1 MGRYPRQVV
10 ALVAAPLGLVL
21 ALTALLGAAGDHPAV
36 RIIDDLVNFGLLAY
50 ATVCAALAARAALA
64 RLQRAWVLMTAALAA
79 WAVGDLIWLLYELI
93 LRQEAPVPSAAD
105 AFYIVFALLA
115 VAAMTQF
122 VSEPMRQSRLR
133 IALDGVTVGLCLF
146 LLAWILALHT
156 VYDAYRDDRTA
167 LIVTLLYP
175 AADLTMLTIA
185 VMTLLR
191 ADARQR
197 VVLTVLSAAIAVMAV
212 ADSTYAV
219 LVAGDRYQTGDP
231 IDAVWGGAAVLFAA
245 AALISRRTPTPR
257 PPALAIPSN
266 ASLWLPYLPLLLAG
280 TVGPPLVMSGV
291 EQFLVPVI
299 VVAVCLRQSMAAW
312 ENRRLLTAAADQAL
326 RDPLTGLANTALFD
340 DRLAHAMVLRSRIN
354 RSVAVLSLDLD
365 DFKLINDNLGH
376 SAADRLLSDVGRR
389 LAACARTGDTVARTG
404 GDEFALLLEG
414 PFDESEAVARRV
426 SAAFDVPFTVD
437 GHDILLRPSIG
448 VTVASMSEPDLTPED
463 LRERAGIAM
472 QAAKRARSPEVHTF
486 SADMVPA
493 GGGAADASGAAR
505 RPSGDGAAQIR
516 LLGELRHA
524 IDHHGLDVVYQ
535 PKISLRTGDTVGV
548 EALLRWPH
556 PQLGL
561 LLPDSFLSLIREQGL
576 IQRVTD
582 LVLDKALDDTARWYS
597 HDTRIPVA
605 VNLFAPSLR
614 ETDLPDKLCRALGCR
629 GLPTDLLTVEIT
641 EDVVLS
647 EMDLVTAV
655 LRRLREYGVRVAID
669 DFGSGYSSL
678 SYLRDLPIDEVK
690 LDRHF
695 IAPVTSDRRAAA
707 VAQAVIDLTHDLG
720 ATVVAEGIED
730 AVTADWLREHGC
742 DVGQGYLF
750 GRPVDAARIV
760 GVDGSD
766 TRRADDAAVI
776 GPS

>member
-1 MGRYPRQVV
+1 MGRYPRQVIV
-10 ALVAAPLGLVL
+10 LVAALLGLVL
-21 ALTALLGAAGDHPAV
+21 ALTALLGVAGDQRAV
-36 RIIDDLVNFGLLAY
+36 RVVDDVTNFGLLAF
-50 ATVCAALAARAALA
+50 ATVCAALAARAALG
-64 RLQRAWVLMTAALAA
+64 RLHRAWVLMTAALAA
-79 WAVGDLIWLLYELI
+79 WAVGDGIWLLYELI
-93 LRQEAPVPSAAD
+93 LRQDAPVPSAAD
-105 AFYIVFALLA
+105 AFYIAFALLA

-122 VSEPMRQSRLR
+122 VTEPMRQSRLR
-133 IALDGVTVGLCLF
+133 IALDGITVGLCLF

-156 VYDAYRDDRTA
+156 VYDAYRDDHAA

-175 AADLTMLTIA
+175 ATDLAMLTIA

-219 LVAGDRYQTGDP
+219 LVAGSRYQTGDP
-231 IDAVWGGAAVLFAA
+231 IDAVWGAAAVLFAA

-257 PPALAIPSN
+257 PPTLAIPSH

-280 TVGPPLVMSGV
+280 TIGPPLVMSGV
-291 EQFLVPVI
+291 EQYLVPVI

-312 ENRRLLTAAADQAL
+312 ENRRLLTAAADQAM

-340 DRLAHAMVLRSRIN
+340 DRLAHAMMLRSRID

-376 SAADRLLSDVGRR
+376 SAADRLLADVGRR

-414 PFDESEAVARRV
+414 PFDESDTVARRV
-426 SAAFDVPFTVD
+426 SAAFDIPFIVD

-448 VTVASMSEPDLTPED
+448 VTVASMSEPDLTPENV
-463 LRERAGIAM
+463 RERAAIAM

-493 GGGAADASGAAR
+493 DGATR
-505 RPSGDGAAQIR
+505 RPNGDGAAQIR

-524 IDHHGLDVVYQ
+524 IDHNGLDVVYQ

-556 PQLGL
+556 PQRGL
-561 LLPDSFLSLIREQGL
+561 LLPDAFLSLIREQGL

-582 LVLDKALDDTARWYS
+582 LVLNKALDDTARWYG

-614 ETDLPDKLCRALGCR
+614 ETDLPDKLCRELGRR

-641 EDVVLS
+641 EDIVLS

-690 LDRHF
+690 LDRNF
-695 IAPVTSDRRAAA
+695 IAPVTSDARAAA
-707 VAQAVIDLTHDLG
+707 VAQAVIGLTHDLG

-730 AVTADWLREHGC
+730 ATTADWLREHGC

-750 GRPVDAARIV
+750 GRPVEAGRI
-760 GVDGSD
+760 GGLAD
-766 TRRADDAAVI
+766 TDPRRTDDAAVI

>member
-1 MGRYPRQVV
+1 MGRYPRQLI
-10 ALVAAPLGLVL
+10 ALVAAPLGLML
-21 ALTALLGAAGDHPAV
+21 ALTALLGVAGDRPAV

-50 ATVCAALAARAALA
+50 ATVCAALAARAALG
-64 RLQRAWVLMTAALAA
+64 RLHRAWGLMAAALAA
-79 WAVGDLIWLLYELI
+79 WTLGDVIWLLYELI
-93 LRQEAPVPSAAD
+93 LRQEPPVPSAAD

-122 VSEPMRQSRLR
+122 VTEPMRQSRLR
-133 IALDGVTVGLCLF
+133 IALDGITVGLCLF
-146 LLAWILALHT
+146 LLAWILALHS

-175 AADLTMLTIA
+175 ATDLAMLTIA

-231 IDAVWGGAAVLFAA
+231 IDAAWGAAAALFAA

-257 PPALAIPSN
+257 PPTLSVPSN

-280 TVGPPLVMSGV
+280 TIGPPLVMSGL
-291 EQFLVPVI
+291 ERFLVPVI

-312 ENRRLLTAAADQAL
+312 ENRRLVTAAADQAL

-340 DRLAHAMVLRSRIN
+340 DRLAHAMMLRSRIN

-414 PFDESEAVARRV
+414 PYDESEAVARRV

-448 VTVASMSEPDLTPED
+448 VTVASMSEPDLTPEN
-463 LRERAGIAM
+463 LRERAAIAM

-493 GGGAADASGAAR
+493 DGAAR
-505 RPSGDGAAQIR
+505 RPNGDGAAQIR

-524 IDHHGLDVVYQ
+524 IDHNGLGVVYQ
-535 PKISLRTGDTVGV
+535 PKISLRTDDIVGV

-641 EDVVLS
+641 EDIVLS

-695 IAPVTSDRRAAA
+695 IAPVTSDPRAAA
-707 VAQAVIDLTHDLG
+707 VAQAVIDLSHDLG

-730 AVTADWLREHGC
+730 AATADWLREHGC

-750 GRPVDAARIV
+750 GRPVGAARIG
-760 GVDGSD
+760 GVADSD
-766 TRRADDAAVI
+766 TRRANDAAVI

>member
-1 MGRYPRQVV
+1 MGRYPRQVI
-10 ALVAAPLGLVL
+10 ALMVAPLGLVL
-21 ALTALLGAAGDHPAV
+21 ALTALLGVAGDNPAV
-36 RIIDDLVNFGLLAY
+36 RIIDDLLNFGLLVY
-50 ATVCAALAARAALA
+50 ATVCAALAARSALG
-64 RLQRAWVLMTAALAA
+64 RLRRAWALMTAALAA
-79 WAVGDLIWLLYELI
+79 WAIGDGIWLLYELI

-105 AFYIVFALLA
+105 AFYVVFAVLA

-122 VSEPMRQSRLR
+122 VTEPMRESRLR
-133 IALDGVTVGLCLF
+133 IALDGITVALCLF

-156 VYDAYRDDRTA
+156 VYDAYRDDRAA
-167 LIVTLLYP
+167 LFVALLYP
-175 AADLTMLTIA
+175 ASDLAMLTIA
-185 VMTLLR
+185 VVTLLR
-191 ADARQR
+191 AEARQR
-197 VVLTVLSAAIAVMAV
+197 VVLTVLSGAIAVMAV
-212 ADSTYAV
+212 ADITYAV
-219 LVAGDRYQTGDP
+219 LVAGDNYRTGDP
-231 IDAVWGGAAVLFAA
+231 IDAVWGAAAVLFAA

-257 PPALAIPSN
+257 PPTLPVPSN
-266 ASLWLPYLPLLLAG
+266 ASLWLPYVPLLLAG
-280 TVGPPLVMSGV
+280 TVGPPLVMTGV
-291 EQFLVPVI
+291 ERFLVPVI
-299 VVAVCLRQSMAAW
+299 VVAVCLRQSVSAW

-340 DRLAHAMVLRSRIN
+340 DRLAHAMVLRSRID

-376 SAADRLLSDVGRR
+376 STADRLLADVGRR
-389 LAACARTGDTVARTG
+389 LADCARTGDTVARTG

-414 PFDESEAVARRV
+414 PFDESDAVARRV
-426 SAAFDVPFTVD
+426 SAAFDIPFTVD

-448 VTVASMSEPDLTPED
+448 VTVASMSEPDLTPEV
-463 LRERAGIAM
+463 LRERAAIAM
-472 QAAKRARSPEVHTF
+472 HAAKRARSPEVQTF
-486 SADMVPA
+486 SADMVPVN
-493 GGGAADASGAAR
+493 GATVDGAAR
-505 RPSGDGAAQIR
+505 AGGDGAAQIR
-516 LLGELRHA
+516 LLGELRQA

-535 PKISLRTGDTVGV
+535 PKISLSSGETVGV

-561 LLPDSFLSLIREQGL
+561 LLPETFLSLIREQGL

-582 LVLDKALDDTARWYS
+582 LVLDKALDDAVRWYG
-597 HDTRIPVA
+597 HDARIPVA

-614 ETDLPDKLCRALGCR
+614 ETDQPDKLCRALGCR

-641 EDVVLS
+641 EDIVLS

-678 SYLRDLPIDEVK
+678 SYLRDLAIDEVK
-690 LDRHF
+690 LDRNF
-695 IAPVTSDRRAAA
+695 IAPVTSDPRAAA

-730 AVTADWLREHGC
+730 VATADWLRDHGC

-750 GRPVDAARIV
+750 GRPVEAAQI
-760 GVDGSD
+760 GVFAGADIRD
-766 TRRADDAAVI
+766 IDDAAVI
-776 GPS
+776 SPP

>member
-1 MGRYPRQVV
+1 MGRYPRQVI
-10 ALVAAPLGLVL
+10 APVAAPLGLVL
-21 ALTALLGAAGDHPAV
+21 ALAALLAVAGDQPAV
-36 RIIDDLVNFGLLAY
+36 RVTDDLVNFGLLVY
-50 ATVCAALAARAALA
+50 ATVCAVLAARSALG
-64 RLQRAWVLMTAALAA
+64 RLHRAWVLLTAALAA
-79 WAVGDLIWLLYELI
+79 WALGDAVWLLYELI
-93 LRQEAPVPSAAD
+93 LRQDAPVPSAAD
-105 AFYIVFALLA
+105 AFYVVFALLA
-115 VAAMTQF
+115 IAAMTQF
-122 VSEPMRQSRLR
+122 VAEPMRESRLR
-133 IALDGVTVGLCLF
+133 IALDGITAALCLF
-146 LLAWILALHT
+146 LLAWVLALHT
-156 VYDAYRDDRTA
+156 VYDTYRDDLAA
-167 LIVTLLYP
+167 LFVTLLYP
-175 AADLTMLTIA
+175 ATDLTMLTIA
-185 VMTLLR
+185 VVTLLR

-197 VVLTVLSAAIAVMAV
+197 VVLTLLTAAIAVMAV

-219 LVAGDRYQTGDP
+219 LVAADRYQTGDP
-231 IDAVWGGAAVLFAA
+231 IDAVWGAAAVIFSA
-245 AALISRRTPTPR
+245 AALISRRTPAPR
-257 PPALAIPSN
+257 PPTLHVPSN
-266 ASLWLPYLPLLLAG
+266 ASLWLPYMPLLLAG
-280 TVGPPLVMSGV
+280 TIGPPLVMSGLERFV
-291 EQFLVPVI
+291 VPLI
-299 VVAVCLRQSMAAW
+299 VVAVCLRQSVAAW
-312 ENRRLLTAAADQAL
+312 ENRRLLAAAADQAL

-340 DRLAHAMVLRSRIN
+340 DRLAHAMTLRSRLD

-376 SAADRLLSDVGRR
+376 SAADRLLADVGRR

-414 PFDESEAVARRV
+414 PFDESETIAQQV
-426 SAAFDVPFTVD
+426 SDAFDMPFTVD

-448 VTVASMSEPDLTPED
+448 VTVASMSEPDLTPEI
-463 LRERAGIAM
+463 LRERAAIAM

-493 GGGAADASGAAR
+493 DGGGADAAAGRSG
-505 RPSGDGAAQIR
+505 GDGAAQIR

-524 IDHHGLDVVYQ
+524 IDHNGLAVVYQ
-535 PKISLRTGDTVGV
+535 PKIDLRTGDTVGV

-556 PQLGL
+556 PQRGL
-561 LLPDSFLSLIREQGL
+561 LLPDAFLSLIREQGL

-582 LVLDKALDDTARWYS
+582 LVLNRALDDTARWYG
-597 HDTRIPVA
+597 HEARIPVA

-614 ETDLPDKLCRALGCR
+614 ETDLPDKLCRELGRR

-641 EDVVLS
+641 EDIVLS

-690 LDRHF
+690 LDRNF
-695 IAPVTSDRRAAA
+695 IAPVTSDARAAA

-730 AVTADWLREHGC
+730 ASTADWLRDHGC

-750 GRPVDAARIV
+750 GRPVEAGRIGGLAATDPRH
-760 GVDGSD
+760 
-766 TRRADDAAVI
+766 ADDAAVI
-776 GPS
+776 GPP

>member
-1 MGRYPRQVV
+1 MGRYPRQVI
-10 ALVAAPLGLVL
+10 ALVVAPLGLVL
-21 ALTALLGAAGDHPAV
+21 ALTALLGVAGDHRAV
-36 RIIDDLVNFGLLAY
+36 RVVDDLLNFGLLVY
-50 ATVCAALAARAALA
+50 ASVCAALAARAALG
-64 RLQRAWVLMTAALAA
+64 RLHRAWVLMTVALAA
-79 WAVGDLIWLLYELI
+79 WAVGDGIWLLYELI
-93 LRQEAPVPSAAD
+93 FQQDAPVPSAAD
-105 AFYIVFALLA
+105 AFYVVFALLA
-115 VAAMTQF
+115 VVAMTQF
-122 VSEPMRQSRLR
+122 VTEPMRQSRLR
-133 IALDGVTVGLCLF
+133 IALDGITVGLCLF

-156 VYDAYRDDRTA
+156 VYDAYRNDSTA
-167 LIVTLLYP
+167 LIITLLYP
-175 AADLTMLTIA
+175 ATDLAMLTIA

-219 LVAGDRYQTGDP
+219 LVAGSRYQTGDP
-231 IDAVWGGAAVLFAA
+231 IDAVWGAAAVLFAA

-257 PPALAIPSN
+257 PPTLAIPSN

-280 TVGPPLVMSGV
+280 TIGPPLVMSGV
-291 EQFLVPVI
+291 EQYLVPVI

-312 ENRRLLTAAADQAL
+312 ENRRLVTAAADQAM

-340 DRLAHAMVLRSRIN
+340 DRLAHAMMLRSRIN

-376 SAADRLLSDVGRR
+376 TAADRLLADVGRR

-404 GDEFALLLEG
+404 GDEFTLLLEG
-414 PFDESEAVARRV
+414 PFDESETVAQRV

-437 GHDILLRPSIG
+437 GQDILLRPSIG
-448 VTVASMSEPDLTPED
+448 VTVATMSEPELTPEN
-463 LRERAGIAM
+463 LRERAAIAM

-493 GGGAADASGAAR
+493 DGAGR

-524 IDHHGLDVVYQ
+524 IDHNGLDVVYQ
-535 PKISLRTGDTVGV
+535 PKIALRTGDTVGV

-561 LLPDSFLSLIREQGL
+561 LLPASFLSLIREQGL

-582 LVLDKALDDTARWYS
+582 VVLDKALDDTARWYG

-605 VNLFAPSLR
+605 INLFAPSLR

-641 EDVVLS
+641 EDIVLS

-690 LDRHF
+690 LDRNF

-730 AVTADWLREHGC
+730 AATADWLREHGC

-750 GRPVDAARIV
+750 GRPVEAARIA
-760 GVDGSD
+760 GLADSD
-766 TRRADDAAVI
+766 TRRTDDAAII
-776 GPS
+776 GPP